1 MVAPAPSSTEPS
13 PAEQRSL
20 LIVEDERALRRLL
33 EYRLGGK
40 YEVRTAAHGQE
51 ALDLISQHPP
61 DLIVSDIMMPHMD
74 GFALQEALRE
84 DKNTRAIP
92 FIFLTAKDD
101 DDSRLKGLREG
112 VDDYITKPFDTEQLM
127 GRVDRLM
134 ERTEVFRTR
143 LSAELGRDFS
153 ERLMPRSLPEPP
165 GWRTFFVSRPHDQGG
180 GDLFA
185 WKEPE
190 PSVFFLT
197 VGDVMGKGLQAKFY
211 AYTFLSYIR
220 GTIHAMLAE
229 TRSPATLMSR
239 INEMLLS
246 DEVVE
251 ETFASLLMAR
261 WDANE
266 GTVTYANAGHSRP
279 LLLSGTEESHVVED
293 SDLVLGLEEGA
304 AFHDYTLSLG
314 TGEALVLYTDG
325 LTEQPLESGRM
336 IGEQGV
342 LQIADSARAAGDPPS
357 KILGAIEPNTRHG
370 GFDDDILMFWL
381 QREADS

>member
-1 MVAPAPSSTEPS
+1 MVTPALASEPS
-13 PAEQRSL
+13 QDEQRSL

-40 YEVRTAAHGQE
+40 YEVYTAAHGRE
-51 ALDLISQHPP
+51 ALDVVHERPP

-74 GFALQEALRE
+74 GFALQEALQ
-84 DKNTRAIP
+84 DNKNTRAIP
-92 FIFLTAKDD
+92 FIFLTAKSD
-101 DDSRLKGLREG
+101 DDSRLKGLRQG
-112 VDDYITKPFDTEQLM
+112 VDDYITKPFDTEQLLE
-127 GRVDRLM
+127 RIDQLM
-134 ERTEVFRTR
+134 ERAEVFRSH
-143 LSAELGRDFS
+143 LNAKLGQDFS
-153 ERLMPRSLPEPP
+153 ERLMPRSLPEPA

-185 WKEPE
+185 WEEPE
-190 PSVFFLT
+190 PGVFFLT

-229 TRSPATLMSR
+229 MRSPAVLMER

-251 ETFASLLMAR
+251 DTFASLLMAR
-261 WDANE
+261 WDAAE

-279 LLLSGTEESHVVED
+279 LLLSAKEDSHIVKE

-304 AFHDYTLSLG
+304 AFHDHTVALAD
-314 TGEALVLYTDG
+314 GEALVLYTDG
-325 LTEQPLESGRM
+325 LTEQRLESGRM

-342 LQIADSARAAGDPPS
+342 LQIADSARTAEEPLS
-357 KILGAIEPNTRHG
+357 NILRAIKPNTQHG
-370 GFDDDILMFWL
+370 DFDDDILMFWL
-381 QREADS
+381 QREGG